1 MKIYKIETEIKD
13 FKNHNFDLQDI
24 LYDLYGYPMLEYN
37 LKDKNSRQQLFA
49 DMKYFLDTNTPMFI
63 TNQNDNDDE
72 AVACKQI
79 IYPIL
84 SYFIINE
91 EHLLTLTDKNLDKSV
106 SYNKSFE
113 GIKKEYETFDSNELP
128 VDNDKRLS
136 VYLFK
141 LMIINEKDNELKTDY
156 SQRILLDGNREEL
169 ADMLYPPSSNSFT
182 FICNLSFNK
191 AINEIIRNF
200 SRIIVINNKFKEYQI
215 NGKFIKVLRTENKI
229 TEFKSRWIYTFN
241 NPNEWCDLIIGI
253 HQPNKNLGMILN
265 YLHVGLVVLNYNMGS
280 VSFVDYLKIKDFR
293 QSFIKLR
300 LPKGSYIFVPM

>member
-37 LKDKNSRQQLFA
+37 LKDKNSRQKLFA

-106 SYNKSFE
+106 SYNK
-113 GIKKEYETFDSNELP
+113 
-128 VDNDKRLS
+128 
-136 VYLFK
+136 
-141 LMIINEKDNELKTDY
+141 
-156 SQRILLDGNREEL
+156 
-169 ADMLYPPSSNSFT
+169 
-182 FICNLSFNK
+182 
-191 AINEIIRNF
+191 
-200 SRIIVINNKFKEYQI
+200 
-215 NGKFIKVLRTENKI
+215 
-229 TEFKSRWIYTFN
+229 
-241 NPNEWCDLIIGI
+241 
-253 HQPNKNLGMILN
+253 
-265 YLHVGLVVLNYNMGS
+265 
-280 VSFVDYLKIKDFR
+280 
-293 QSFIKLR
+293 
-300 LPKGSYIFVPM
+300 